1 MLVSCLT
8 KRFERIFKGDSYGVA
23 FFLLQEYRMNVSIHF
38 EGVEFTASGEEA
50 VDLSLAF
57 QEAGGPSAW
66 YVEPM
71 RVEPVRAN
79 GFLGSVAEGGDV
91 NFRDVT
97 FNPHGNGTH
106 TECVGHI
113 SEAAHSVNRLSIPP
127 LMPCLVVSIRPE
139 FKNEDHVITAKTLE
153 LASKRHWSG
162 QTAPPSLVLRTLPN
176 SAEKRSKNWS
186 NTNAPYLEAA
196 AAQWLVDR
204 GVEHLLLD
212 LPSVDRE
219 QDGGA
224 LAAHH
229 IFWQWPAD
237 LREHATITEFIFVP
251 DTLKD
256 GLHLLNL
263 QTAPFELDATPS
275 RPVIIPCS

>member
-1 MLVSCLT
+1 MGSP
-8 KRFERIFKGDSYGVA
+8 
-23 FFLLQEYRMNVSIHF
+23 FFCSNKFACNVSIHF
-38 EGVEFTASGEEA
+38 EGVDFTASGEEA

-57 QEAGGPSAW
+57 QESGGPSAW

-71 RVEPVRAN
+71 QVEPVRAN

-127 LMPCLVVSIRPE
+127 LMPCLVVSIQPE
-139 FKNEDHVITAKTLE
+139 VKNEDHVITAKALE
-153 LASKRHWSG
+153 LASERHWSG
-162 QTAPPSLVLRTLPN
+162 QIAPPSLVLRTLPN
-176 SAEKRSKNWS
+176 NAEKRSKNWS

-204 GVEHLLLD
+204 GVEHVLLD

-219 QDGGA
+219 QDGGVHSLHIMFSGNGPQSPREQATNHRIHLRSRYTAGRVA
-224 LAAHH
+224 LVEFANG
-229 IFWQWPAD
+229 
-237 LREHATITEFIFVP
+237 TIRIWMPRRV
-251 DTLKD
+251 
-256 GLHLLNL
+256 G
-263 QTAPFELDATPS
+263 
-275 RPVIIPCS
+275 R

>member
-1 MLVSCLT
+1 MQL
-8 KRFERIFKGDSYGVA
+8 
-23 FFLLQEYRMNVSIHF
+23 SIHF

-57 QEAGGPSAW
+57 QETGGPSAW

-113 SEAAHSVNRLSIPP
+113 SEAAHSVNRISIPP
-127 LMPCLVVSIRPE
+127 LMPCLIVSIQPE
-139 FKNEDHVITAKTLE
+139 FKNEDHVITAKALE

-251 DTLKD
+251 DTLRD

>member
-1 MLVSCLT
+1 MGSP
-8 KRFERIFKGDSYGVA
+8 
-23 FFLLQEYRMNVSIHF
+23 FFLLQNYRMQLSIHF
-38 EGVEFTASGEEA
+38 EGVDFTASGEEA

-57 QEAGGPSAW
+57 QASGGPSAW

-71 RVEPVRAN
+71 QVEPVRAN

-106 TECVGHI
+106 TECLGHI
-113 SEAAHSVNRLSIPP
+113 SEAAHSVNRVTIPP
-127 LMPCLVVSIRPE
+127 ILPCLVISIQPAAQAG
-139 FKNEDHVITAKTLE
+139 DQVITAADLE
-153 LASKRHWSG
+153 TASEAHWRTKRLP
-162 QTAPPSLVLRTLPN
+162 TSLVLRTLPN
-176 SAEKRSKNWS
+176 SDEKRSKNWS
-186 NTNAPYLEAA
+186 NTNPSYLEAA

-229 IFWQWPAD
+229 IFWQWPENPRA
-237 LREHATITEFIFVP
+237 HATITEFIFVP
-251 DTLKD
+251 DVLQD

-275 RPVIIPCS
+275 RPVIIPCT

>member
-1 MLVSCLT
+1 M
-8 KRFERIFKGDSYGVA
+8 K
-23 FFLLQEYRMNVSIHF
+23 VSIQF
-38 EGVEFTASGEEA
+38 EGVDFTASGAEA

-57 QEAGGPSAW
+57 QENGGPSAW

-71 RVEPVRAN
+71 RIEIVRAN

-113 SEAAHSVNRLSIPP
+113 SEEAHSVNRISIPP
-127 LMPCLVVSIRPE
+127 LMPCLIVSIQPE
-139 FKNEDHVITAKTLE
+139 FKNEDHVITAKALE
-153 LASKRHWSG
+153 LASERHWRG
-162 QTAPPSLVLRTLPN
+162 QIAPPSLVLRTLPN

-186 NTNAPYLEAA
+186 NTNPPFLDAG

-212 LPSVDRE
+212 LPSVDR
-219 QDGGA
+219 DGGT
-224 LAAHH
+224 LKAHH
-229 IFWQWPAD
+229 IFWQWPEKP
-237 LREHATITEFIFVP
+237 RHCATITEFIFVP
-251 DTLKD
+251 DTLLD

-275 RPVIIPCS
+275 RPVIISCS